1 MAGQRKKVCCDYRG
15 QNRRSGARGCSYSS
29 QVCSGDSGAG
39 AGRSSCGCG
48 ARRRHCADPDAEA
61 IGKAERVHWRAARDR
76 CRDARG
82 GADGAGRHGQ
92 QESCGRGSGCGYAGG
107 GILRRRWHDVS
118 GAAKTHSRQRH
129 GIRWRDLFC
138 GAVLDRSAM
147 AAGRDS
153 GSCIAGAGSGRRV
166 LQRECRRN
174 GGGLRRGLPRE
185 RAHLPDRRTGSE
197 RCRGSGDSVVEHQAG
212 AGHGGGI
219 DRERRHAAE
228 TRSLQ
233 TGVEAGSRQGAD
245 TARGGSG
252 SAAAVLSDEVELWN
266 RSDLRLRLGIMS
278 AGMKLQKEESKL
290 NSPLQSR
297 MPAAPETFPG
307 IFWCPDLVSTRDLG
321 PQGVEA
327 VLHLAELMKS
337 RPSVFQRS
345 LAGKQMVMFFEK
357 PSLRTRLTFEAGMA
371 GLGGTAMFV
380 DQSQSRLDARETLS
394 DIAHNLE
401 RWVDVIV
408 LRTFAQET
416 IAGMARYASVPVI
429 NALSDLEHPCQALAD
444 YFTLQERFG
453 DLKNITLAYV
463 GDGNN
468 VAHSLL
474 LTCACLGSSIRIATP
489 KGYSPNAQIVADA
502 RKIAKQTGAQIE
514 LLADPHAAVA
524 GVDAVYTDAW
534 ASMGQENE
542 AGQRGEIF
550 PPYQVNVELMAEA
563 APHAAFMHC
572 LPAHRGEEVTDEVMD
587 SDNSVIFEQ
596 AENRLHVQKS
606 ILYLLLGGAV
616 RLPVRSAH
624 A

>member
-1 MAGQRKKVCCDYRG
+1 MTLNSSL
-15 QNRRSGARGCSYSS
+15 QNRAP
-29 QVCSGDSGAG
+29 VV
-39 AGRSSCGCG
+39 
-48 ARRRHCADPDAEA
+48 PD
-61 IGKAERVHWRAARDR
+61 
-76 CRDARG
+76 
-82 GADGAGRHGQ
+82 
-92 QESCGRGSGCGYAGG
+92 
-107 GILRRRWHDVS
+107 
-118 GAAKTHSRQRH
+118 
-129 GIRWRDLFC
+129 
-138 GAVLDRSAM
+138 
-147 AAGRDS
+147 
-153 GSCIAGAGSGRRV
+153 
-166 LQRECRRN
+166 
-174 GGGLRRGLPRE
+174 
-185 RAHLPDRRTGSE
+185 
-197 RCRGSGDSVVEHQAG
+197 
-212 AGHGGGI
+212 
-219 DRERRHAAE
+219 
-228 TRSLQ
+228 
-233 TGVEAGSRQGAD
+233 
-245 TARGGSG
+245 
-252 SAAAVLSDEVELWN
+252 
-266 RSDLRLRLGIMS
+266 
-278 AGMKLQKEESKL
+278 
-290 NSPLQSR
+290 
-297 MPAAPETFPG
+297 TFPG

-357 PSLRTRLTFEAGMA
+357 PSLRTRLTFEAGMTS
-371 GLGGTAMFV
+371 LGGTAMFV
-380 DQSQSRLDARETLS
+380 DQSQSRLDARERLS

-416 IAGMARYASVPVI
+416 IEGMAQYASVPVI

-453 DLKNITLAYV
+453 DLRKITLAYV

-489 KGYSPNAQIVADA
+489 KNYAPSPQIIADA
-502 RKIAKQTGAQIE
+502 KKIAKQTGARIE
-514 LLADPHAAVA
+514 FLTEPHAAVA

-534 ASMGQENE
+534 ASMGQEHE
-542 AGQRGEIF
+542 AEQRAGTF
-550 PPYQVNVELMAEA
+550 ASYQVNRELMANA

-572 LPAHRGEEVTDEVMD
+572 LPAHRSEEVTDEVMD
-587 SDNSVIFEQ
+587 SENSVIFEQ